1 VIWLTRRLLPPG
13 IAALGLLLVLLL
25 AACGG
30 GSSPF
35 ATPSVS
41 PTSSG
46 GHSLARSPT
55 IASPTATP
63 IDALYVVQAGDTL
76 GVIAA
81 RFGVSLDVL
90 MQANAI
96 TDPASLQVGEVLTIP
111 GVSVTPE
118 PAPTA
123 SASPADT
130 SSPGSLLQL
139 VDKQHPL
146 PADYVPPDLVAV
158 PGGYAAPGY
167 NSTMNA
173 TALDAF
179 ERMLHS
185 ASAAGYDIRVVSGYR
200 SYADQ
205 QFTYDYWVGQLGQAG
220 ADRVSA
226 KPGYSEHQLGMTA
239 DLGSA
244 DFGWALTDTFGAT
257 PDGQWLAAH
266 AVEYGVVL
274 SYPQGKEATT
284 GYAYEPWH
292 FRYIGT
298 QSAAEYEATGLTLNQ
313 YLATIQ

>member
-1 VIWLTRRLLPPG
+1 MIRRTRRLLPAG
-13 IAALGLLLVLLL
+13 IAAPVLLLAVLL

-30 GSSPF
+30 GSSPS
-35 ATPSVS
+35 ATPSVGAA
-41 PTSSG
+41 SSG
-46 GHSLARSPT
+46 GGSVSPSPP

-76 GVIAA
+76 DAIAA
-81 RFGVSLDVL
+81 RFGVSLGVL
-90 MQANAI
+90 MQANSI
-96 TDPASLQVGEVLTIP
+96 TDPASLQVGQVLTIP
-111 GVSVTPE
+111 GVSLTPA

-123 SASPADT
+123 SASPGDT
-130 SSPGSLLQL
+130 PSPVSLIQL

-146 PADYVPPDLVAV
+146 PADYVPPSLVVV
-158 PGGYAAPGY
+158 PGPYAAPGY
-167 NSTMNA
+167 NSTMNT
-173 TALDAF
+173 TALDAL
-179 ERMLHS
+179 ERMLDG
-185 ASAAGYDIRVVSGYR
+185 ASTAGYDIRVVSGYR

-205 QFTYDYWVGQLGQAG
+205 QYTYDYWVGQLGQAE

-257 PDGQWLAAH
+257 PDGQWLAGH
-266 AVEYGVVL
+266 AVEYGFVL

-298 QSAAEYEATGLTLNQ
+298 QSAAEYAASGLTLNQ
-313 YLATIQ
+313 YLAAQ

>member
-1 VIWLTRRLLPPG
+1 MIRPTRCLFPPG
-13 IAALGLLLVLLL
+13 IAALGLVLAVLL

-30 GSSPF
+30 GSYPFGTPTISPTPF
-35 ATPSVS
+35 AHRLTP
-41 PTSSG
+41 G
-46 GHSLARSPT
+46 PT

-76 GVIAA
+76 GAIAA

-90 MQANAI
+90 MQANSI
-96 TDPASLQVGEVLTIP
+96 TDPASLQIGQVLTIL
-111 GVSVTPE
+111 GVSVTPA

-123 SASPADT
+123 SASSADT
-130 SSPGSLLQL
+130 PSPVSLLQL

-146 PADYVPPDLVAV
+146 PAYYVPPDLVAV
-158 PGGYAAPGY
+158 PGAYAPLGY
-167 NSTMNA
+167 NSTMSS
-173 TALDAF
+173 TALAAL
-179 ERMLHS
+179 ERMLDG
-185 ASAAGYDIRVVSGYR
+185 ATAAGYDVRVVSGYR

-205 QFTYDYWVGQLGQAG
+205 QYTYDYWVGQLGQAE

-266 AVEYGVVL
+266 AVEYGFVL
-274 SYPQGKEATT
+274 SYPQDKEATT

-298 QSAAEYEATGLTLNQ
+298 QSSAEYEASGLTLNQ
-313 YLATIQ
+313 YLAAQ

>member
-1 VIWLTRRLLPPG
+1 VIRRSRRLLPPG
-13 IAALGLLLVLLL
+13 IAALGLVLAVFLV
-25 AACGG
+25 ACGG

-41 PTSSG
+41 PTPFA
-46 GHSLARSPT
+46 HTLTPSPA
-55 IASPTATP
+55 IASATATP
-63 IDALYVVQAGDTL
+63 IDALYVVQDGDTL
-76 GVIAA
+76 GAIAA

-96 TDPASLQVGEVLTIP
+96 TDPASLQVGQVLTIP
-111 GVSVTPE
+111 GLSVTP
-118 PAPTA
+118 ALVPTA
-123 SASPADT
+123 SAGPADT
-130 SSPGSLLQL
+130 ASPVSLLQL

-146 PADYVPPDLVAV
+146 PADYVPPDLIAV
-158 PGGYAAPGY
+158 PGAYAAPGY
-167 NSTMNA
+167 SSMMNA
-173 TALDAF
+173 TALAAL
-179 ERMLHS
+179 EQMLDG

-205 QFTYDYWVGQLGQAG
+205 QYIYDYWVGQLGQAE

-244 DFGWALTDTFGAT
+244 DFGWDLTDTFGAT

-266 AVEYGVVL
+266 AAEYGFVL

-292 FRYIGT
+292 FRYLGT
-298 QSAAEYEATGLTLNQ
+298 QSAAQYEASALTLNQ
-313 YLATIQ
+313 YLAAQ

>member
-1 VIWLTRRLLPPG
+1 VIWRTRRLLPPG
-13 IAALGLLLVLLL
+13 IAALGLLLAVLFV
-25 AACGG
+25 ACGG

-41 PTSSG
+41 PMSSG
-46 GHSLARSPT
+46 GHSLTPSPPIVSPT
-55 IASPTATP
+55 STP

-76 GVIAA
+76 GAIAA

-90 MQANAI
+90 MQANGI
-96 TDPASLQVGEVLTIP
+96 TDPASLQVGQVLTIL
-111 GVSVTPE
+111 GVSVTPA

-123 SASPADT
+123 SASPGDT
-130 SSPGSLLQL
+130 PSPVSLIQL

-146 PADYVPPDLVAV
+146 PADYAPPNLVTV
-158 PGGYAAPGY
+158 PGAYAAPGY
-167 NSTMNA
+167 NSTMSA
-173 TALDAF
+173 EALGAL
-179 ERMLHS
+179 ERMLDG

-205 QFTYDYWVGQLGQAG
+205 QYTYDYWVGQLGQAE

-244 DFGWALTDTFGAT
+244 DFGWALMDTFGAT

-266 AVEYGVVL
+266 AVEYGFVL

-298 QSAAEYEATGLTLNQ
+298 QSAAEYAASGLTLNQ
-313 YLATIQ
+313 YLAAQ

>member
-1 VIWLTRRLLPPG
+1 VIRRTRRLLPPG
-13 IAALGLLLVLLL
+13 TAALGLLLAVLL

-30 GSSPF
+30 GSFLF

-41 PTSSG
+41 PTPSG
-46 GHSLARSPT
+46 GHTLTPSAAA
-55 IASPTATP
+55 ASPTATP
-63 IDALYVVQAGDTL
+63 IDALYVVQSGDTL
-76 GVIAA
+76 GAIAS

-90 MQANAI
+90 MQANGI
-96 TDPASLQVGEVLTIP
+96 TDAARLQVGQVLTIP
-111 GVSVTPE
+111 GLSVTPA

-130 SSPGSLLQL
+130 PSPLSLLQL

-158 PGGYAAPGY
+158 PGAYAAPGY
-167 NSTMNA
+167 SSMMNA
-173 TALDAF
+173 DALAAL
-179 ERMLHS
+179 EQMLDG
-185 ASAAGYDIRVVSGYR
+185 ATAAGYDIRVVSGYR

-205 QFTYDYWVGQLGQAG
+205 QYTYDYWVGQLGQAE

-226 KPGYSEHQLGMTA
+226 RPGYSEHQLGTTA

-244 DFGWALTDTFGAT
+244 DFGWDLTDPFGAT

-266 AVEYGVVL
+266 AAAYGFAL

-292 FRYIGT
+292 FRYLGT
-298 QSAAEYEATGLTLNQ
+298 DAAAAYDASALTLNQ
-313 YLATIQ
+313 YLAAQ

>member
-1 VIWLTRRLLPPG
+1 VIWRTRRLLPPG
-13 IAALGLLLVLLL
+13 IAALGLLLAAFLV
-25 AACGG
+25 ACGG
-30 GSSPF
+30 GSLTLV
-35 ATPSVS
+35 TPSVS

-46 GHSLARSPT
+46 ARSLTPSPA

-63 IDALYVVQAGDTL
+63 IDALYVVQDGDTL
-76 GVIAA
+76 GAIAA

-90 MQANAI
+90 MQANVI
-96 TDPASLQVGEVLTIP
+96 TDPASLQVGQVLTIP
-111 GVSVTPE
+111 GLSVTAAPV
-118 PAPTA
+118 PTA
-123 SASPADT
+123 RAGPAAPPSPL
-130 SSPGSLLQL
+130 SLLQL

-146 PADYVPPDLVAV
+146 PADYVPPDLVSV
-158 PGGYAAPGY
+158 PSAYAAPGY
-167 NSTMNA
+167 SSMMNA
-173 TALDAF
+173 TALAAL
-179 ERMLHS
+179 ESMLDG

-205 QFTYDYWVGQLGQAG
+205 QYTYDYWVGQLGQAE

-244 DFGWALTDTFGAT
+244 DFGWDLTDTFGAT

-266 AVEYGVVL
+266 AAEYGFVL

-292 FRYIGT
+292 FRYLGT
-298 QSAAEYEATGLTLNQ
+298 DAAAAYGASGLTLNQ
-313 YLATIQ
+313 YLAAQ

>member
-1 VIWLTRRLLPPG
+1 VIWRSRRLPPPG
-13 IAALGLLLVLLL
+13 IAALGLLLAVLL

-30 GSSPF
+30 SLTL

-46 GHSLARSPT
+46 GHSLTPSPAIT
-55 IASPTATP
+55 SPTATP
-63 IDALYVVQAGDTL
+63 IDALYVVQNGDTL
-76 GVIAA
+76 GAIAA

-96 TDPASLQVGEVLTIP
+96 TDPASLQVGQVLTIP
-111 GVSVTPE
+111 GLSVTPA
-118 PAPTA
+118 PIPTA
-123 SASPADT
+123 SAGPADT
-130 SSPGSLLQL
+130 SSPLSLLQL

-146 PADYVPPDLVAV
+146 PADYVPADLIAV
-158 PGGYAAPGY
+158 PGAYAASGY
-167 NSTMNA
+167 SSTMNA
-173 TALDAF
+173 TALAAL
-179 ERMLHS
+179 ESMLDG
-185 ASAAGYDIRVVSGYR
+185 ASAAGYDVRVVSGYR
-200 SYADQ
+200 SNADQ
-205 QFTYDYWVGQLGQAG
+205 QYTYDYWVGQLGQAE

-226 KPGYSEHQLGMTA
+226 KPGYSEHQLGVTA

-244 DFGWALTDTFGAT
+244 DFGWDLTDTFGAT

-266 AVEYGVVL
+266 AAEYGFVL

-298 QSAAEYEATGLTLNQ
+298 DAAAAYGASGLTLNQ
-313 YLATIQ
+313 YLATQ